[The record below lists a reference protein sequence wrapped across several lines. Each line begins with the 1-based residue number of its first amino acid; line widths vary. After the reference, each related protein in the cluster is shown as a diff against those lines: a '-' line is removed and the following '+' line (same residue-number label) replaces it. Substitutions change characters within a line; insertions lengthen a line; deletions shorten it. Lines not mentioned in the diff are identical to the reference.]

1 MEAQLA
7 EFKAGKLT
15 RSGATLAPDPR
26 KGVVRLCQTE
36 DTLVHVQWYE
46 RTAEGRAAEPLD
58 DVIVFPGEAMLE
70 KIPGQRAVVL
80 KFPEDKTRNMFFWL
94 QEVGGTPEQDEALV
108 AAFNTALH
116 QPEEAAAAALAA
128 AAASA
133 AAAATSAG
141 VTPSDALEHAHM
153 STAPGAGVM
162 QGAGGIIGQLPAAPA
177 QTPGSTAATN
187 AQATNL
193 AAILGNALAASLG
206 GGAAPAYTGGGEEQL
221 AHSLLAQ
228 LAAAQ
233 GHRRRAMMAPGPSLA
248 DVLRPEALMPV
259 LRDPSVLQELAPH
272 LPEEHRTTEAL
283 AALAHSPQFQQQL
296 STFSQALQTGQ
307 LDLSQFG
314 LRAAGYSVADFLAA
328 IQDLVERERQ
338 EQAAAEG
345 GDNGGSGGQQ
355 GQGQGG
361 QPGAGEGAAPMEQ

>member
-46 RTAEGRAAEPLD
+46 RSADGGRAAEPAD

-80 KFPEDKTRNMFFWL
+80 KFPEDKERNMFFWL
-94 QEVGGTPEQDEALV
+94 QEAGTEGDEALV
-108 AAFNTALH
+108 AAFNAALH

-128 AAASA
+128 AAVSA
-133 AAAATSAG
+133 AAAVTSTA

-153 STAPGAGVM
+153 STSPGAGVM
-162 QGAGGIIGQLPAAPA
+162 LGQGGSVGQLPAAPA
-177 QTPGSTAATN
+177 QTPGSTAANN

-193 AAILGNALAASLG
+193 ATILGNALAASLG
-206 GGAAPAYTGGGEEQL
+206 GGAAPAYSGGGEEQL

-233 GHRRRAMMAPGPSLA
+233 GNRRRAMVAPGPSLA
-248 DVLRPEALMPV
+248 EVLRPEALMPV
-259 LRDPSVLQELAPH
+259 LRDPSVLAELAPH
-272 LPEEHRTTEAL
+272 LPEQHRTVEAL

-296 STFSQALQTGQ
+296 STFSNALQTGQ

-328 IQDLVERERQ
+328 IQDLVDRERQ
-338 EQAAAEG
+338 EQAAAAAG
-345 GDNGGSGGQQ
+345 GDGEQQ
-355 GQGQGG
+355 GQQQGPGG
-361 QPGAGEGAAPMEQ
+361 QPGAGGGAAPMEH

>member
-1 MEAQLA
+1 MEAPLA

-26 KGVVRLCQTE
+26 KGLVRLCQTE

-46 RTAEGRAAEPLD
+46 RTAEGRAAEPVD

-80 KFPEDKTRNMFFWL
+80 KFPEDKERNMFFWL
-94 QEVGGTPEQDEALV
+94 QEGGAAEDDEALV

-116 QPEEAAAAALAA
+116 QPEEAAAAALTA

-133 AAAATSAG
+133 AAAVTATG
-141 VTPSDALEHAHM
+141 VTASDALEHAHM
-153 STAPGAGVM
+153 STSPGAGVM
-162 QGAGGIIGQLPAAPA
+162 MGQGSSVGQMPAAPA
-177 QTPGSTAATN
+177 QTPGSTAAVN

-206 GGAAPAYTGGGEEQL
+206 GGAAPAYSGGGEEQL

-233 GHRRRAMMAPGPSLA
+233 GNRRRAVAAPGPSLA
-248 DVLRPEALMPV
+248 EVLRPEALMPV
-259 LRDPSVLQELAPH
+259 LRDPSVLAELAPH
-272 LPEEHRTTEAL
+272 LPEQHRTMEAL
-283 AALAHSPQFQQQL
+283 EALAHSPQFQQQL
-296 STFSQALQTGQ
+296 STFSDALQTGQ

-338 EQAAAEG
+338 EQAAASG
-345 GDNGGSGGQQ
+345 GDDAGEQPGQQ
-355 GQGQGG
+355 GGQS
-361 QPGAGEGAAPMEQ
+361 GAGGGSAPMEQ